1 MVIVEDVSIN
11 YEESTLRTLSSE
23 YTRIL
28 QNIRI
33 YEYSQISTEWEENKI
48 P

>member
-1 MVIVEDVSIN
+1 MVIVEDVSID

-28 QNIRI
+28 QITPIFSNLHRMGG
-33 YEYSQISTEWEENKI
+33 K
-48 P
+48 

>member
-1 MVIVEDVSIN
+1 MAIVEDVSID

-28 QNIRI
+28 QITRI
-33 YEYSQISTEWEENKI
+33 FSNLHRMGGK
-48 P
+48 

>member
-1 MVIVEDVSIN
+1 MVIGEDFSID

-28 QNIRI
+28 QITPIFSNLGRI
-33 YEYSQISTEWEENKI
+33 GGK
-48 P
+48 

>member
-23 YTRIL
+23 YTIIL
-28 QNIRI
+28 QITPIVFSNLHRMGG
-33 YEYSQISTEWEENKI
+33 K
-48 P
+48 

>member
-1 MVIVEDVSIN
+1 MVILEDGSID

-28 QNIRI
+28 QITPILFSNVHRMGG
-33 YEYSQISTEWEENKI
+33 K
-48 P
+48 